1 MTQQPV
7 IPPEG
12 DPPSKV
18 VFVGGAPRS
27 GTSVTHA
34 LLCTAPA
41 ANRYHPEISYV
52 RPVLE
57 SYGVGIEKWQG
68 HTSGFFREPEH
79 FKLHIRK
86 LVTMQLTYIARV
98 LAYPRVLCVK
108 DPLLT
113 PYFPMMREVLGWPS
127 QYVTVL
133 RHPHNVMRS
142 LQEVVEREGNE
153 FDDELIHFAA
163 HDYLNSYAHID
174 DPILEGVL
182 MCLRYEDLN
191 EPETIQALREFTGMP
206 GINPDNIWKE
216 DGHETT
222 AEEQADPWYS
232 PKYHGKID
240 LSSRLSPLSPHI
252 REVVNEVC
260 APLMEEFGY
269 LPDGSCE

>member
-1 MTQQPV
+1 MSQQPA

-12 DPPSKV
+12 DPPNKV
-18 VFVGGAPRS
+18 IFVGGAPRS
-27 GTSVTHA
+27 GTSLTHA
-34 LLCTAPA
+34 LLCTAQA
-41 ANRYHPEISYV
+41 VNRYHPEISYV

-57 SYGVGIEKWQG
+57 SYAVGMEKWQA

-86 LVTMQLTYIARV
+86 LITIQLTYIARV
-98 LAYPRVLCVK
+98 LTYPRVLCVK

-133 RHPHNVMRS
+133 RHPHNVIRS

-153 FDDELIHFAA
+153 FDDELINFAVN
-163 HDYLNSYAHID
+163 DYLNSYVHID
-174 DPILEGVL
+174 DPALEGVL

-191 EPETIQALREFTGMP
+191 EPETIEALRDFTNLP
-206 GINPDNIWKE
+206 GIDPANIWK
-216 DGHETT
+216 DDNHQPT

-232 PKYHGKID
+232 PKYHSAID
-240 LSSRLSPLSPHI
+240 TTSRLSPLAPHI

-260 APLMEEFGY
+260 GPMMEEYGY
-269 LPDGSCE
+269 LPDGSYE